1 MKAFKFT
8 KATIDALPRAPEGK
22 QVEYCDAM
30 VQGLRLRVGATGTK
44 SFSVAKRKEGRFI
57 RATLG
62 RYPALTIDM
71 ARAKAL
77 EILGDVAIT
86 GQNPNVIRR

>member
-1 MKAFKFT
+1 M
-8 KATIDALPRAPEGK
+8 
-22 QVEYCDAM
+22 
-30 VQGLRLRVGATGTK
+30 GLRLRVGATGSK
-44 SFSVAKRKEGRFI
+44 SFSVAKSKEGRFI

-77 EILGDVAIT
+77 EILGAE
-86 GQNPNVIRR
+86 P